1 MFPIIDSRYLHGRI
15 FVMNGFEMLVLVVW
29 LFPIFVLCSIIYG
42 YLRIKF
48 LSRHNPT
55 FPSKIIIQITTL
67 DNYEI
72 VNRNIATIRSY
83 GLRIPYDIWIVT
95 ETSSIDRY
103 YGADKI
109 LSVSPEFISKAKFKA
124 RALDYS
130 CKVRESLG
138 ITSTNVKILFLDDDT
153 IPTKEYIETCYAADY
168 DVMQGILQPK
178 LNYGTLYSYVE
189 NMRTLA
195 CLSVCSIYQSHGHPV
210 WVHGEGI
217 CVKASTEQEVGWG
230 FNLVSSEDLV
240 FGHKCAAKKM
250 KWGFIWK
257 SIYITSPWT
266 FRDFFKQRKR
276 WLWGNAHAI
285 ANILDWKSKIRLLWF
300 YVTGVSILWISTVGA
315 ILDLTG
321 NLDFGPLERTLFY
334 FSLLIWLGMYGYIG
348 YLVGDKKLKHILLSI
363 VLSWFTSVMNTIP
376 ICVGLFFKRPVK
388 FEVIEK
394 ERKVM

>member
-1 MFPIIDSRYLHGRI
+1 
-15 FVMNGFEMLVLVVW
+15 MNSFEVLTLVVW
-29 LFPIFVLCSIIYG
+29 IYPIFVLCSIIYG
-42 YLRIKF
+42 YLRYRFYWHRDPI
-48 LSRHNPT
+48 LPD
-55 FPSKIIIQITTL
+55 KIIIQITTL
-67 DNYEI
+67 DNYDL

-83 GLRIPYDIWIVT
+83 ELCIPYEIWVVT
-95 ETSSIDRY
+95 ESSLVNKY
-103 YGADKI
+103 YGADKV
-109 LSVSPEFISKAKFKA
+109 LNVSPDFMSKAKYKA

-130 CKVRESLG
+130 SKVRESLG
-138 ITSTNVKILFLDDDT
+138 IDSLNVKILFLDDDT
-153 IPTKEYIETCYAADY
+153 IPTMDYIETCYAADY

-178 LNYGTLYSYVE
+178 LNYGSLYSYIE

-217 CVKASTEQEVGWG
+217 CVRASTEQAVGWG

-240 FGHKCAAKKM
+240 FGHKCAEKKM

-257 SIYITSPWT
+257 SISITSPWT

-285 ANILDWKSKIRLLWF
+285 ANILDWKSKVRLLWF
-300 YVTGVSILWISTVGA
+300 YITGVSILWISTVA
-315 ILDLTG
+315 SILDLTG

-334 FSLLIWLGMYGYIG
+334 ISLLIWLGMYGYIG
-348 YLVGDKKLKHILLSI
+348 YLVGDGKLKHILLSM
-363 VLSWFTSVMNTIP
+363 LLAWFTSVMNTIP
-376 ICVGLFFKRPVK
+376 ICVGLFFKKPVK

-394 ERKVM
+394 ERKVV

>member
-1 MFPIIDSRYLHGRI
+1 
-15 FVMNGFEMLVLVVW
+15 MNSFEVLVLVVW

-42 YLRIKF
+42 YLRNRF
-48 LSRHNPT
+48 LCHLNPNLT
-55 FPSKIIIQITTL
+55 SKIIIQITTL
-67 DNYEI
+67 DNYDI
-72 VNRNIATIRSY
+72 VNRNVATIRSY
-83 GLRIPYDIWIVT
+83 DLRIPYDIWIVT
-95 ETSSIDRY
+95 ESSLIDRY

-109 LSVSPEFISKAKFKA
+109 LTVSPEFMSKAKYKA

-138 ITSTNVKILFLDDDT
+138 ISSMNVKILFLDDDT
-153 IPTKEYIETCYAADY
+153 IPSKKYIETCYEADY
-168 DVMQGILQPK
+168 DVMQGILEPK

-217 CVKASTEQEVGWG
+217 CVRASTEHAVGWG

-240 FGHKCAAKKM
+240 FGHKCTEKKM
-250 KWGFIWK
+250 RWGFIWRP
-257 SIYITSPWT
+257 IYITSPWT

-285 ANILDWKSKIRLLWF
+285 VNILNWKSKVRLLWF
-300 YVTGVSILWISTVGA
+300 YMTGISVLWISTAGA

-321 NLDFGPLERTLFY
+321 NLDFGPLERILFY
-334 FSLLIWLGMYGYIG
+334 FSLFIWLGMYGYIG
-348 YLVGDKKLKHILLSI
+348 YLVGDGKLKHVLLSMAL
-363 VLSWFTSVMNTIP
+363 VWFASIMNTFP

>member
-1 MFPIIDSRYLHGRI
+1 
-15 FVMNGFEMLVLVVW
+15 MNSFEILALMVW
-29 LFPIFVLCSIIYG
+29 LFPIFVLCCIIYG
-42 YLRIKF
+42 YLRNRYLWHQNPI
-48 LSRHNPT
+48 LTSR
-55 FPSKIIIQITTL
+55 IIIQITTL
-67 DNYEI
+67 DNYDI
-72 VNRNIATIRSY
+72 VNRNVATIRSY
-83 GLRIPYDIWIVT
+83 DLCIPYEIWIVT
-95 ETSSIDRY
+95 ESSLLDKY
-103 YGADKI
+103 DGADKV
-109 LSVSPEFISKAKFKA
+109 LNVSPEFVSKAKYKA

-130 CKVRESLG
+130 SRVRENLG
-138 ITSTNVKILFLDDDT
+138 INSKNVKILFLDDDT
-153 IPTKEYIETCYAADY
+153 VPSKEYIETCYAADY

-217 CVKASTEQEVGWG
+217 CVKASTERAVGWG

-240 FGHKCAAKKM
+240 FGHKCAEKKM

-285 ANILDWKSKIRLLWF
+285 SHILNWKSKVRLLWF
-300 YVTGVSILWISTVGA
+300 YATGVSILWISTA
-315 ILDLTG
+315 ATILDLTG
-321 NLDFGPLERTLFY
+321 NLGFGNLERTLFY
-334 FSLLIWLGMYGYIG
+334 FSLFIWLGMYGYIG
-348 YLVGDKKLKHILLSI
+348 YLVGDGKLKHILLSM
-363 VLSWFTSVMNTIP
+363 VLAWFTSIMNTFP
-376 ICVGLFFKRPVK
+376 ICVGLFLKRPNK

>member
-1 MFPIIDSRYLHGRI
+1 
-15 FVMNGFEMLVLVVW
+15 MNGFEVLVLVVW
-29 LFPIFVLCSIIYG
+29 LFPIFVLCGIIYG
-42 YLRIKF
+42 YLRNRF
-48 LSRHNPT
+48 LCHLNPNLT
-55 FPSKIIIQITTL
+55 SKIIIQITTL
-67 DNYEI
+67 DNYNI
-72 VNRNIATIRSY
+72 VNRNVATIRSY
-83 GLRIPYDIWIVT
+83 DLRIPYDIWIVT
-95 ETSSIDRY
+95 ESSLIDRY

-109 LSVSPEFISKAKFKA
+109 LTVSPEFMSKAKYKA

-138 ITSTNVKILFLDDDT
+138 ISSMNVKILFLDDDT
-153 IPTKEYIETCYAADY
+153 IPSKKYIETCYEADY

-217 CVKASTEQEVGWG
+217 CVRASTEHAVGWG

-240 FGHKCAAKKM
+240 FGHKCTEKKM
-250 KWGFIWK
+250 RWGFIWRP
-257 SIYITSPWT
+257 IYITSPWT

-285 ANILDWKSKIRLLWF
+285 VNILNWKSKVRLLWF
-300 YVTGVSILWISTVGA
+300 YMTGVSVLWISTAGA

-321 NLDFGPLERTLFY
+321 NLDFGPLERILFY
-334 FSLLIWLGMYGYIG
+334 FSLFIWLGMYGYIG
-348 YLVGDKKLKHILLSI
+348 YLVGDGKLKHVLLSMA
-363 VLSWFTSVMNTIP
+363 LAWFASIMNTFP

>member
-1 MFPIIDSRYLHGRI
+1 
-15 FVMNGFEMLVLVVW
+15 MNGFEILVLLVW
-29 LFPIFVLCSIIYG
+29 LFPIFVLSSIVYG
-42 YLRIKF
+42 YLRNRF
-48 LSRHNPT
+48 LSHHNASL
-55 FPSKIIIQITTL
+55 PSKIIIQITTL
-67 DNYEI
+67 DNYDI

-83 GLRIPYDIWIVT
+83 DLRIPYDIWIVT
-95 ETSSIDRY
+95 ETSLTERY
-103 YGADKI
+103 HGADKI
-109 LSVSPEFISKAKFKA
+109 LSVSPEFMSRAKFKA

-130 CKVRESLG
+130 SKIRESLG
-138 ITSTNVKILFLDDDT
+138 ISSTNVKILFLDDDT
-153 IPTKEYIETCYAADY
+153 IPTKEYVEACYAADY
-168 DVMQGILQPK
+168 DIMQGILQPK

-217 CVKASTEQEVGWG
+217 CVRASTEQAVGWG

-240 FGHKCAAKKM
+240 FGHKCAEKKM

-257 SIYITSPWT
+257 SIYITSPWN

-285 ANILDWKSKIRLLWF
+285 ANILDWKSKVRLLWF
-300 YVTGVSILWISTVGA
+300 YVTGVSILWISTAGA

-321 NLDFGPLERTLFY
+321 NLEFGPAERALFY